1 MAKHMRSNDLTAI
14 GRHLRWPIVA
24 VLVVIGA
31 LALSGRFGAPSPT
44 DPSALAPSTDSRS
57 AAPDAS
63 MSATEEDIAK
73 YYALVQENPD
83 TVDAYV
89 LLGSA
94 YVQHVREVGDPADYG
109 RAEAAFAEALQRD
122 PDNVSALVGKG
133 ALALARHEFRE
144 ALEIGQQAISIEPN
158 QPGAYGLIADA
169 QTELGMYEEAVG
181 SLQTMVDLRP
191 DLASYSR
198 VSYQRE
204 LRGQIDPAIEAMEAA
219 YRAGGMATENT
230 EYVRVLMGNL
240 HFAKGDLETAEAIFQ
255 ASLDSSPDF
264 VWALSGL
271 ARVRAAEGEL
281 DEAIDLYQR
290 AVDQIPLPE
299 FVIALGETQEAAGLS
314 EVASD
319 TYELVEA
326 IQALFEANGVNT
338 DLDLALFTAN
348 HGDEPDA
355 AVELARAAYEDQPSI
370 KAADALGWALFKA
383 DQLDEAER
391 YAEEALRLGTR
402 DGLFLYHAGMIAKAR
417 GDLDTARARLSEAF
431 EVNPHF
437 SPLYE
442 PRAQA
447 ALDEVADGS

>member
-1 MAKHMRSNDLTAI
+1 
-14 GRHLRWPIVA
+14 
-24 VLVVIGA
+24 
-31 LALSGRFGAPSPT
+31 
-44 DPSALAPSTDSRS
+44 
-57 AAPDAS
+57 
-63 MSATEEDIAK
+63 
-73 YYALVQENPD
+73 
-83 TVDAYV
+83 
-89 LLGSA
+89 
-94 YVQHVREVGDPADYG
+94 
-109 RAEAAFAEALQRD
+109 
-122 PDNVSALVGKG
+122 
-133 ALALARHEFRE
+133 
-144 ALEIGQQAISIEPN
+144 
-158 QPGAYGLIADA
+158 
-169 QTELGMYEEAVG
+169 
-181 SLQTMVDLRP
+181 
-191 DLASYSR
+191 
-198 VSYQRE
+198 
-204 LRGQIDPAIEAMEAA
+204 
-219 YRAGGMATENT
+219 
-230 EYVRVLMGNL
+230 MGNL

-299 FVIALGETQEAAGLS
+299 FVIALGETQEAAGLA

-348 HGDEPDA
+348 HGDDPDA

-391 YAEEALRLGTR
+391 YAEEALRLGTH
-402 DGLFLYHAGMIAKAR
+402 DGLYLYHAGMIAKAR

-447 ALDEVADGS
+447 ALDEIADGS